1 MAKKCDYFALLLTLS
16 CILLMSGCTSLQ
28 LYYTKPP
35 FEMTGKGTVSL
46 IMHDQRPPDE
56 GGKEPMQVGVIRNA
70 FGMPFAMKATNTE
83 PSKILKE
90 LALDCLKAAG
100 YEPIDQSDNV
110 PQLHLFLERFWSD
123 GYQMSRTS
131 MKVMMELRKS
141 ASSPVLW
148 SHSLLS
154 DTVVMWTAGT
164 GPMEKGFHQ
173 VLEDAK
179 QRMII
184 QFKDKK
190 FAAAYKSIYP

>member
-1 MAKKCDYFALLLTLS
+1 
-16 CILLMSGCTSLQ
+16 
-28 LYYTKPP
+28 
-35 FEMTGKGTVSL
+35 MTGKGTVSL
-46 IMHDQRPPDE
+46 IMHDQRLPDE